1 MSHLSLYSQW
11 MTLLLMLVSGVTL
24 GVVYDSYR
32 VVAHQLRFPRWSLP
46 LFDVAY
52 WLAATWFVFQMLVKG
67 NQGELRF
74 YIFLGLAVGA
84 YAYYLLLSKATVSV
98 ATWMVQA
105 AKAVVRFLL
114 RTLYVVIIV
123 PIKTLA
129 LFLLAI
135 GRFVLRVAM
144 FLGKLVLK
152 CIQPLWWLIRWL
164 FAPLVM
170 PLWNRFGMTERLLK
184 GWTGLK
190 RCIQAVSDG
199 SKRVMKRWR
208 GILQRM
214 WKWLRHSNK

>member
-11 MTLLLMLVSGVTL
+11 MTLFFMTVSGATL

-46 LFDVAY
+46 LFDVVY

-74 YIFLGLAVGA
+74 YIFLGLAIGA
-84 YAYYLLLSKATVSV
+84 YAYYLLLSKATVSI
-98 ATWMVQA
+98 ATWIVQA
-105 AKAVVRFLL
+105 AKAVVTFLL

-123 PIKTLA
+123 PIKTLG

-135 GRFVLRVAM
+135 ARFVLRIAI

-152 CIQPLWWLIRWL
+152 CTQPLWWLVRWL
-164 FAPLVM
+164 FAPLVV
-170 PLWNRFGMTERLLK
+170 PLWNRWGMTERVVRW
-184 GWTGLK
+184 WTGLL
-190 RCIQAVSDG
+190 RRIQAVSDG
-199 SKRVMKRWR
+199 YKRVKNQWR
-208 GILQRM
+208 VLLNKI
-214 WKWLRHSNK
+214 WKWIRPTK